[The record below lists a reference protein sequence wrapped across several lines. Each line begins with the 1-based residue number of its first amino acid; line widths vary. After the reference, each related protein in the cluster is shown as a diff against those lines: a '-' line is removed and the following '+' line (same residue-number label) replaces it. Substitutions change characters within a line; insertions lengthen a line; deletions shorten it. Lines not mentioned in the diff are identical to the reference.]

1 MTMPHNK
8 NLEELFNLADT
19 DDPSEESPFNSEGS
33 DPGLLPSKTLPANIA
48 SIDVLDKIEAS
59 LPMVRDL
66 SASDAEL
73 DDLSATALAGYKD
86 LVDLGMN
93 VDSRSAAEILSVASS
108 MLGHAISAKTA
119 KINRKL
125 KTIELQLKKA
135 KLDQDQ
141 EKKSGAQTTG
151 TEVPGAVFDR
161 NELIAML
168 KQKPE

>member
-8 NLEELFNLADT
+8 NLEELFNLS
-19 DDPSEESPFNSEGS
+19 DPNTPDEESPVDGEGS
-33 DPGLLPSKTLPANIA
+33 DPDLLPVDTLPASVSSLA
-48 SIDVLDKIEAS
+48 ALDKIEAS

-73 DDLSATALAGYKD
+73 DELSATALAGYKD

-141 EKKSGAQTTG
+141 ERKAGTAVGA
-151 TEVPGAVFDR
+151 EVPGAVFDR